1 MGTNVPMKEGYPS
14 FAPCRICVIISLST
28 AGIKSKSVD
37 FSTNFQF
44 YYDAVLGN
52 NCHLTVKG
60 EVAMRIL
67 LHLAALGALAA
78 AEAAALQ
85 HGGIEG
91 VGDLTLLTLAL
102 QSQGDHLIQQLGIL
116 HTHRLPQI
124 EAEAA
129 GDGVDLV

>member
-1 MGTNVPMKEGYPS
+1 MLDQVLKERDLLPVLQHENGTAVTPETWQQRRREMLKALETYSYGVTPTVP
-14 FAPCRICVIISLST
+14 V
-28 AGIKSKSVD
+28 
-37 FSTNFQF
+37 
-44 YYDAVLGN
+44 
-52 NCHLTVKG
+52 TVKG

>member
-14 FAPCRICVIISLST
+14 FAPCRICVIISLFT

-60 EVAMRIL
+60 EVAMRFYYIL
-67 LHLAALGALAA
+67 LPLAPLLPPK
-78 AEAAALQ
+78 LQ
-85 HGGIEG
+85 PSSTE
-91 VGDLTLLTLAL
+91 V
-102 QSQGDHLIQQLGIL
+102 SK
-116 HTHRLPQI
+116 
-124 EAEAA
+124 E
-129 GDGVDLV
+129 